1 MYNLLSA
8 TYLAVYLSP
17 HVDRLWG
24 RGSVVVSAVDF
35 RSEGGWFATQPLPL
49 CGFKK
54 HPGV

>member
-17 HVDRLWG
+17 HVDTLWG
-24 RGSVVVSAVDF
+24 RGSVVVSAVAF
-35 RSEGGWFATQPLPL
+35 RSVGGWFAAQPLPL